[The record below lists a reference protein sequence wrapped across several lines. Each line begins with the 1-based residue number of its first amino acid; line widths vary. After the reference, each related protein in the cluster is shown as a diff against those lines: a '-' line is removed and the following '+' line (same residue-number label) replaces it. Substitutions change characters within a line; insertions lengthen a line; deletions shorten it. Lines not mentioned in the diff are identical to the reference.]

1 MPVSLL
7 LRKKFER
14 FDDIIIDLSRKLFA
28 KFGEL
33 IVRVESF
40 DDGPAVR
47 IFVREKNWDIVNS
60 IVEAVRNFERE
71 RNLKTPIIVHI
82 DDIDEYPGKEEY
94 FLEPKILTE
103 ISKYL
108 KNLLGRIIV
117 RVESFD
123 DGPAVRIFVR
133 EKNWDIINSIV
144 EAVRNFERERNLKTP
159 IIVHIDDIDEV

>member
-1 MPVSLL
+1 VPVSLL

-47 IFVREKNWDIVNS
+47 IFVREKNWDI
-60 IVEAVRNFERE
+60 
-71 RNLKTPIIVHI
+71 
-82 DDIDEYPGKEEY
+82 
-94 FLEPKILTE
+94 
-103 ISKYL
+103 
-108 KNLLGRIIV
+108 
-117 RVESFD
+117 
-123 DGPAVRIFVR
+123 
-133 EKNWDIINSIV
+133 INSIV

>member
-47 IFVREKNWDIVNS
+47 IFVREKNWDI
-60 IVEAVRNFERE
+60 
-71 RNLKTPIIVHI
+71 
-82 DDIDEYPGKEEY
+82 
-94 FLEPKILTE
+94 
-103 ISKYL
+103 
-108 KNLLGRIIV
+108 
-117 RVESFD
+117 
-123 DGPAVRIFVR
+123 
-133 EKNWDIINSIV
+133 INSIV